1 MQGKSSLV
9 IFVLLTAGIPPE
21 RYAPSTRSS
30 ARDMSRVTF
39 LGEFS
44 NMRFTEEHAYGV
56 AIELWREGN
65 SVFGLLDFADGL
77 QGDTP
82 TGLLQDAAFDPT
94 SGRVSFKAK
103 LTVGLHCCRQH
114 RNVPSRDLFEF
125 SGKLREA
132 RLTGNLTRSDALHPE
147 HRPHAEE
154 VLLKK
159 TEEVASPIEAVS
171 YVEWRRKVDAILRF
185 RGPKW

>member
-1 MQGKSSLV
+1 M
-9 IFVLLTAGIPPE
+9 FVLLAAGIPPE
-21 RYAPSTRSS
+21 RYSPSARSS
-30 ARDMSRVTF
+30 VPDMSRRPMF

-82 TGLLQDAAFDPT
+82 TGLLQDAAFDPV
-94 SGRVSFKAK
+94 SGRVSFKAR
-103 LTVGLHCCRQH
+103 LTVGLHYCRQH
-114 RNVPSRDLFEF
+114 WNVPSRDLFEF

-132 RLTGNLTRSDALHPE
+132 MLTGNLTRSDALHPE
-147 HRPHAEE
+147 HKARTER
-154 VLLKK
+154 VLLKR
-159 TEEVASPIEAVS
+159 TEELAPIQAAS
-171 YVEWRRKVDAILRF
+171 YLEWKREIDTILKI

>member
-1 MQGKSSLV
+1 M
-9 IFVLLTAGIPPE
+9 
-21 RYAPSTRSS
+21 
-30 ARDMSRVTF
+30 F

-82 TGLLQDAAFDPT
+82 TGLLQDAAFDPG

-103 LTVGLHCCRQH
+103 LTVGLHYCALH
-114 RNVPSRDLFEF
+114 RKPVPSRDLFEF

-147 HRPHAEE
+147 RRPRAEQ

-159 TEEVASPIEAVS
+159 TEEVVSPIEAAS
-171 YVEWRRKVDAILRF
+171 YVEWRRRVDAILRL